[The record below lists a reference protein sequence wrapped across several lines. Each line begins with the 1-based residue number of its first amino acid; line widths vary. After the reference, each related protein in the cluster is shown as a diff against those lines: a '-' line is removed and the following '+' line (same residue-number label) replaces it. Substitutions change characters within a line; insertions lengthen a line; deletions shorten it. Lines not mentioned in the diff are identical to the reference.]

1 VALLVARRRGRVAI
15 GRGLGGAVMAV
26 AAPRRRRLGRLPHE
40 GVVMTVA
47 AMMAVVMTARAGGGG
62 LMVPLAG
69 GRRGPGVMMVVV
81 VVMAVGVGGGSLVV
95 PLAGGR
101 GGLGVMMMMV
111 VVADPRRGRRRGQ
124 GQGCQ
129 GEEGRE
135 RGPDGGVHAVNGFQ
149 SASRRPEGQAT
160 RPRRSFN
167 TMGTSPGK
175 SSLIRPG
182 PKAWP
187 QAAWIQAPA
196 QAASKLA
203 IP

>member
-1 VALLVARRRGRVAI
+1 
-15 GRGLGGAVMAV
+15 
-26 AAPRRRRLGRLPHE
+26 
-40 GVVMTVA
+40 MTVA

-81 VVMAVGVGGGSLVV
+81 MAVGVGGGSLVV

-101 GGLGVMMMMV
+101 GGLGVMMMMMV
-111 VVADPRRGRRRGQ
+111 VVVDPRRGRRRGQ

-175 SSLIRPG
+175 SSLMRPG